1 MSQIVTAPSIR
12 APSASEKRA
21 LAYVEW
27 RLACIAGWAAYR
39 DWTQA
44 TRADAVLAHAMYEAA
59 LDRED
64 AAATAY
70 ARLMK
75 HAGGS
80 TGRPGHSRSA
90 EEANHAAREE
100 GGC

>member
-12 APSASEKRA
+12 APSAGEKRA
-21 LAYVEW
+21 LAYIEW
-27 RLACIAGWAAYR
+27 RLACIAVWAAYR

-44 TRADAVLAHAMYEAA
+44 TRADAVPAHAMYEAA